1 MGSRLLKASSLI
13 LRHAYLRTHPKAPS
27 PPYRLHSDHLL
38 QHRGFSSFTIRKSI
52 RTSPAINAFLSDP
65 SPSQSQSPI
74 RFVQRSSMVNNG
86 RLLFSTSPPKPD
98 KETDKPKQIKTVANS
113 DMADMKILRTLAGY
127 LWMRDNPEFRFRVIT
142 ALGFLVGAKVLNVQV
157 PFLFKLAVDW
167 LGSETGSGASMSA
180 FVAANPSL
188 VAAFATPS
196 AVLIGYGI
204 ARTGASDFNGKA
216 HLSLKSVTDKKNA
229 PFNSCYHCRTS
240 YCCVLQ
246 SSSPHNTF
254 CF

>member
-38 QHRGFSSFTIRKSI
+38 QHRGFSSFAIRKSI

-65 SPSQSQSPI
+65 SPVRLI
-74 RFVQRSSMVNNG
+74 QRNSMVNG
-86 RLLFSTSPPKPD
+86 RLLFSTSTPKPD
-98 KETDKPKQIKTVANS
+98 QEANKSKQIKTVAS
-113 DMADMKILRTLAGY
+113 ESESAMADMKILRTLAGY

-167 LGSETGSGASMSA
+167 LASATGTGDSMSA
-180 FVAANPSL
+180 FVASNPSL

-204 ARTGASDFNGKA
+204 ARTGSSAFNG
-216 HLSLKSVTDKKNA
+216 
-229 PFNSCYHCRTS
+229 NSS
-240 YCCVLQ
+240 Q
-246 SSSPHNTF
+246 
-254 CF
+254 